1 MGGGRY
7 GGGCRSRDGDVHDGI
22 LPSVLLSGA
31 GVRARIR
38 RVVTVDGAPAPLA
51 YLQSLALANYG
62 HFTTMR
68 VENGGVRGLSL
79 HLDRLRRDCRAVFG
93 ADLDPARVVAY
104 VRQAVAGHEAGAV
117 MVRVTVFDP
126 HLDMLDLG
134 APADPHVMVTLRPAG
149 TTAPPPLRVKLCAFG
164 RDAPAVKHVGLFSQF
179 RLRREAQLT
188 GFDDALFV
196 GPGECVSE
204 GVTWNVGFVDAAG
217 RVVWPEA
224 DVLDGVTLQLL
235 RAAEAGSVTAPV
247 PVGDLPR
254 MRAAFA
260 TNASVGV
267 RAIRAIDGLTFPDED
282 EAVVRLGEL
291 YGRVPCEAL

>member
-1 MGGGRY
+1 M
-7 GGGCRSRDGDVHDGI
+7 
-22 LPSVLLSGA
+22 
-31 GVRARIR
+31 
-38 RVVTVDGAPAPLA
+38 VTVNGAPAPSA

-93 ADLDPARVVAY
+93 TDLDPARVVAY
-104 VRQAVAGHEAGAV
+104 VRQAVGEHGPGPV

-134 APADPHVMVTLRPAG
+134 AQADPHVMVTLRPAG
-149 TTAPPPLRVKLCAFG
+149 VTAPPPLRAKPCAFS
-164 RDAPAVKHVGLFSQF
+164 RDAAAVKHVGLFSQF
-179 RLRREAQLT
+179 RLRREAQLA

-196 GPGECVSE
+196 GPGGCVSE

-224 DVLDGVTLQLL
+224 DVLPGVTLQLL
-235 RAAEAGSVTAPV
+235 RAADAGTLTAPV
-247 PVGDLPR
+247 AVGDLPR

-267 RAIRAIDGLTFPDED
+267 RAISAIGKVTFPEED
-282 EAVVRLGEL
+282 EVVGRLREL
-291 YGRVPCEAL
+291 YAGVPLESL